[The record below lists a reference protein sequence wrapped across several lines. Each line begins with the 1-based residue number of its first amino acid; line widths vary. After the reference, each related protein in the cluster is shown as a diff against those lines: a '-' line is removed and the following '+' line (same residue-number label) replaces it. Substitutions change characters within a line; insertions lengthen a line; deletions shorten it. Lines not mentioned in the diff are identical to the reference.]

1 MIQSETEQISEL
13 KVLKSAAGY
22 YIGYL
27 YYDQDMKGWFPYDR
41 LSGYYVTKE
50 DALEDLPSFKNELD

>member
-1 MIQSETEQISEL
+1 MYQTKERISEV

-27 YYDQDMKGWFPYDR
+27 YYDEDMKGWFPYDR

-50 DALEDLPSFKNELD
+50 DALLDLPSFQNELN